1 MYALKATIDRD
12 HAGGTTLA
20 AVTWTL
26 WLPVVV
32 KVCTI
37 STARFAIAELGN
49 FRFSACLRPPLGE
62 VRKSPASNGFF
73 PFLIKGS
80 DPGRLIKSGLTPLAA
95 LANSLQVGGCPMNV
109 TERCLSRRG
118 LLTDRPVQLETPRH
132 YFRTVFTPNEA
143 FYVRWHLEGIPNAVD
158 LKNWKLQIEGNV
170 NKPLALSLP
179 ELMQKFKPVSLA
191 AANQCSGNSRSR
203 LQPRVPGG
211 QWGNGAMG
219 NAMWTGV
226 RLRELLDI
234 VGVKSGS
241 LQVQFQGLETG
252 QGPQGLGSNL
262 FLKSLDLGNP
272 VLDEWVVA
280 YLMNGEPL
288 PMLNGFPVRLVVP
301 GYFATYWTKCLTWIR
316 VLNAP
321 DENFWM
327 KTGYRVPDT
336 PRGNTTPEDVKAGK
350 VKTVPV
356 ERFPVRSF
364 LISPDGSSKIAAGMI
379 VTLRGIA
386 FSGFGRV
393 NQVEVSDN
401 GGRNWMAAR
410 LGDDHGAYSFRTWE
424 ASWTAKSPGRYS
436 LAVRATD
443 EKGNTQPDEPI
454 WNPGGY
460 LWNRIERQQIVVG
473 NAS

>member
-1 MYALKATIDRD
+1 M
-12 HAGGTTLA
+12 HA
-20 AVTWTL
+20 
-26 WLPVVV
+26 
-32 KVCTI
+32 
-37 STARFAIAELGN
+37 
-49 FRFSACLRPPLGE
+49 
-62 VRKSPASNGFF
+62 
-73 PFLIKGS
+73 
-80 DPGRLIKSGLTPLAA
+80 
-95 LANSLQVGGCPMNV
+95 
-109 TERCLSRRG
+109 TERRLSRRG
-118 LLTDRPVQLETPRH
+118 LLKILGMASSGIAASRWLAPNSIMAQQPASEKAMETFTGPGANSRWNSVGPYVTEPQKVPLILLTDRPVQLETPRH
-132 YFRTVFTPNEA
+132 YFRTAFTPNEA
-143 FYVRWHLEGIPNAVD
+143 FYVRWHLDGIPNAVD
-158 LKNWKLQIEGNV
+158 LKEWKLQIEGNV
-170 NKPLALSLP
+170 NKPLALSFP
-179 ELMQKFKPVSLA
+179 ELMKKFKPVSIA
-191 AANQCSGNSRSR
+191 AVNQCSGNSRSR

-226 RLRELLDI
+226 QLRELLDMAGI
-234 VGVKSGS
+234 KNGS

-252 QGPQGLGSNL
+252 QGPAGLGSNL
-262 FLKSLDLGNP
+262 FLKSLDLKNP
-272 VLDEWVVA
+272 VLDECFVA

-356 ERFPVRSF
+356 EWFPVRSF
-364 LISPDGSSKIAAGMI
+364 LISPDGSSKIPAGMN

-386 FSGFGRV
+386 FSGFGAV
-393 NQVEVSDN
+393 NRVEVSDD
-401 GGRNWMAAR
+401 GGKSWTAAK
-410 LGDDHGAYSFRTWE
+410 LGENHGAYSFRAWE
-424 ASWTAKSPGRYS
+424 SSWIAKSPGRYS

-443 EKGNTQPDEPI
+443 EKGNTQPDEPV

-460 LWNRIERQQIVVG
+460 LWNRIERQEIVVG

>member
-1 MYALKATIDRD
+1 MNALDR
-12 HAGGTTLA
+12 H
-20 AVTWTL
+20 
-26 WLPVVV
+26 
-32 KVCTI
+32 
-37 STARFAIAELGN
+37 
-49 FRFSACLRPPLGE
+49 
-62 VRKSPASNGFF
+62 
-73 PFLIKGS
+73 
-80 DPGRLIKSGLTPLAA
+80 
-95 LANSLQVGGCPMNV
+95 
-109 TERCLSRRG
+109 LSRRDLLG
-118 LLTDRPVQLETPRH
+118 TLGVAGAGTVVSRWLAPDVAIAQEPGRGKAIETFTGPGANPHWNSVGPYVTEPQKVPLILLTDRPVQLETPRH
-132 YFRTVFTPNEA
+132 YFRTAFTPNEA
-143 FYVRWHLEGIPNAVD
+143 FYVRWHLESIPNGVD

-170 NKPLALSLP
+170 SKPLALSLLD
-179 ELMQKFKPVSLA
+179 LMNKFKPVSVA
-191 AANQCSGNSRSR
+191 AVNQCSGNSRSR
-203 LQPRVPGG
+203 LQPRVAGA

-234 VGVKSGS
+234 VGIKSGS
-241 LQVQFQGLETG
+241 LQVQFRGLETG
-252 QGPQGLGSNL
+252 QGPEGLGSNL

-272 VLDEWVVA
+272 VLDECVVA

-316 VLNAP
+316 VLDVP

-350 VKTVPV
+350 VRTIPI

-364 LISPDGSSKIAAGMI
+364 LISPDGSAKIPAGMT

-393 NQVEVSDN
+393 NSVEVSDDN
-401 GGRNWMAAR
+401 GKTWMAAK
-410 LGDDHGAYSFRTWE
+410 LGEDHGAYSFRTWE
-424 ASWTAKSPGRYS
+424 ASWTAKLPGRYS

-443 EKGNTQPDEPI
+443 EKGNTQPDEPV
-454 WNPGGY
+454 WNAGGY
-460 LWNRIERQQIVVG
+460 LWNRIERQEIVVG